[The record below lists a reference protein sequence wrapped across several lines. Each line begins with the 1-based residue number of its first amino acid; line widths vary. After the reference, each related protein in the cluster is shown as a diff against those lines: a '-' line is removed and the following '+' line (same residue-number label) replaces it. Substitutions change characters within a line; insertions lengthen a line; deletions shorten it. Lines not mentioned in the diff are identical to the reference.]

1 MMPIRAQIPRRL
13 FILALAGMTGTSA
26 LWSPG
31 VEAHELE
38 SDRLTLVLRQDRLI
52 DFTWR
57 GDLPAALHRMLSPQE
72 PYAEFLTRLA
82 ASLPPEVDRLLD
94 QARQRWAR
102 EWVLTPEPS
111 GKGQWQRWEWPRA
124 SQLQAAAQ
132 AQLMQRVTGAHE
144 HPQPQSVT
152 AQWLAATGPVQS
164 LKVSVPPALR
174 PLTVVSY
181 RPRQSMVNVKDATVS
196 VGF

>member
-1 MMPIRAQIPRRL
+1 MTPMRIQKPRSL
-13 FILALAGMTGTSA
+13 HALVLACMAVSIA
-26 LWSPG
+26 LWSPQ
-31 VEAHELE
+31 VAAHELE

-52 DFTWR
+52 EFTWR
-57 GDLPAALHRMLSPQE
+57 GDLLAALHRMMSPEE
-72 PYAEFLTRLA
+72 PYAEYLTRLA
-82 ASLPPEVDRLLD
+82 ASSPLEVDRLLE
-94 QARQRWAR
+94 QALQRWAR
-102 EWVLTPEPS
+102 EWVLTLEPS
-111 GKGQWQRWEWPRA
+111 GKGQWQRWNWPRA
-124 SQLQAAAQ
+124 KQVQAAAQ
-132 AQLMQRVTGAHE
+132 SQLMQRVTGAHE

-181 RPRQSMVNVKDATVS
+181 RPRQSLVNVKDATVS